1 MAATAS
7 SKPTR
12 RSCSCTPKCIPGAY
26 AAPTLLRMCGIC
38 GVASTNGSAVT
49 ERVAAMSGTLVHRGP
64 DSFGEFNDA
73 SVAFAARRLSIIDLE
88 TGDQP
93 ISNEDGSVHLV
104 QNARFFNNHQPR
116 DGFC

>member
-38 GVASTNGSAVT
+38 GIASTNGSAVT
-49 ERVAAMSGTLVHRGP
+49 DRVAAMSATLVPRGP
-64 DSFGEFNDA
+64 DSFGGFSDGG
-73 SVAFAARRLSIIDLE
+73 VALAARRLTIIDHE
-88 TGDQP
+88 AGGTHDEAPGGHSYVDQ
-93 ISNEDGSVHLV
+93 IY
-104 QNARFFNNHQPR
+104 
-116 DGFC
+116 